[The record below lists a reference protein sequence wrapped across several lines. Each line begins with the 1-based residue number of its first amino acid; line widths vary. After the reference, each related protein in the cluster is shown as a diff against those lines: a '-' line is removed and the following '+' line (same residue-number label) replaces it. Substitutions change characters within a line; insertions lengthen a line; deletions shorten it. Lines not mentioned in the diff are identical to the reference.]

1 MALLQV
7 TGSITVPAGK
17 TLSSASL
24 RVVYLEEYSD
34 GTARYPRIYDLA
46 YDTANSAWKPNGTAD
61 GTTAYIPGAD
71 VGDTRVPRAQFR
83 EIQRY
88 TDNSEQ
94 SRTWIQRV
102 IATSAD
108 QWDYNAVM
116 PAT

>member
-1 MALLQV
+1 MGWLTV
-7 TGSITVPAGK
+7 TGSITVPTGK
-17 TLSSASL
+17 ALAWATLTVTL
-24 RVVYLEEYSD
+24 LEEYSD

-102 IATSAD
+102 IATAAD
-108 QWDYNAVM
+108 EWDYNAVM